1 MSTRPTGFLP
11 LLAPMPRQGTAAS
24 LPRAMFRTL
33 AVAGSGLSAQ
43 RFRLEL
49 TAQNIAN
56 AETTRTPEG
65 GPYRRR
71 VAELAPAGSPAYAP
85 GVPPLPA
92 LVPEGGVGAPALPGA
107 TSAAAAVGMGGVY
120 DAGTPAEPDPFPR
133 GIVTRDGMVA
143 FALPSVPPI
152 GRDDAGGVDVTG
164 VVEDAR
170 EGALVYDPG
179 HPDADANGYVRMPNV
194 NVTEEMVTLMEAR
207 RLYEANATVFQAG
220 KQMLRRTLDI

>member
-1 MSTRPTGFLP
+1 MPRQTSGFLP
-11 LLAPMPRQGTAAS
+11 LLPAMPRQGNLSS

-43 RFRLEL
+43 RFRMEI

-56 AETTRTPEG
+56 AETTRTPDG

-71 VAELAPAGSPAYAP
+71 VAELAPAAAPAFAP
-85 GVPPLPA
+85 GVPALPPLVPPGGLGAATREGA
-92 LVPEGGVGAPALPGA
+92 LV
-107 TSAAAAVGMGGVY
+107 AAAAVGMGGLSET
-120 DAGTPAEPDPFPR
+120 GTPDAPDPFPR
-133 GIVTRDGMVA
+133 GIVTRDGTVA
-143 FALPSVPPI
+143 FALPSVPAI

-164 VVEDAR
+164 VVEDMR
-170 EGALVYDPG
+170 EGALVFDPG

-194 NVTEEMVTLMEAR
+194 NITEEMVTLMEAR
-207 RLYEANATVFQAG
+207 RLYEANATVFQAS